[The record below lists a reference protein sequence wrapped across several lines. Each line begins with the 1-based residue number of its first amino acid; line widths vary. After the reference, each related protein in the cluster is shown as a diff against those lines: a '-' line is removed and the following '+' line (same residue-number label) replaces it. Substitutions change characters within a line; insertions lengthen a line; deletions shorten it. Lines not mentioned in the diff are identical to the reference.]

1 MDSGNKIREV
11 MRFPFQGSR
20 EAVQAKLWR
29 IGGESG
35 WYFLTGLWK
44 FRGLIDGMF
53 GGVGFRKGRPHPN
66 RLKVGDPLD
75 FWRVREVD
83 EKSGRLLLEAEMKL
97 PGKVLLEWS
106 LDADQLRQTITF
118 LPKNKW
124 GKAYW
129 YLVLPIHKLI
139 FWGMGRAIAKG

>member
-1 MDSGNKIREV
+1 MKYGKSCA
-11 MRFPFQGSR
+11 FPFKALGKRFKLNFGGS
-20 EAVQAKLWR
+20 EGNPAG
-29 IGGESG
+29 I
-35 WYFLTGLWK
+35 FLTGLWK

-53 GGVGFRKGRPHPN
+53 GGVGFRQGRPHPK
-66 RLKVGDPLD
+66 RLKVGDSLD

-118 LPKNKW
+118 LPKK
-124 GKAYW
+124 
-129 YLVLPIHKLI
+129 
-139 FWGMGRAIAKG
+139 

>member
-1 MDSGNKIREV
+1 
-11 MRFPFQGSR
+11 
-20 EAVQAKLWR
+20 
-29 IGGESG
+29 
-35 WYFLTGLWK
+35 
-44 FRGLIDGMF
+44 
-53 GGVGFRKGRPHPN
+53 
-66 RLKVGDPLD
+66 
-75 FWRVREVD
+75 
-83 EKSGRLLLEAEMKL
+83 MKL

-129 YLVLPIHKLI
+129 HLVLPIHKLI